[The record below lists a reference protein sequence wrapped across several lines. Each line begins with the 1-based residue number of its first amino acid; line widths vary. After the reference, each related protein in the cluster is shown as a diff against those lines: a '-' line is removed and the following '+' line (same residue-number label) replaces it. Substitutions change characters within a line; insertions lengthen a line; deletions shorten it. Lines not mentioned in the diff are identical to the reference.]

1 MRVFE
6 SFNEAKGKIKNAVVT
21 TGSFDGVHIGHK
33 EIIKHLNDLSKQIN
47 GESVLIT
54 FYPHPRKVLYPEE
67 NDLKLINSKSEKI
80 ELLKKAGLNNLII
93 VPFTLDFSKTTSHD
107 FIVKYLLGNLN
118 TKIIVIG
125 HNYQFGHKRQGD
137 NTYLHDLAQKMNFRV
152 EEIPLKGIKNET
164 ISSTKIRKILHKG
177 NIQQANNYLG
187 HQFFISGIIKQT
199 EKLPGVNDINM
210 FELIIEEPD
219 KLIPPPGIYA
229 IKINY
234 KGSYMKGMAII
245 YYTDKNQFKIGINL
259 LFNDFKEDNVP
270 GALYFYKK
278 IKIGNI
284 FSYTTSPDKELML
297 ARNEIEEAEY

>member
-54 FYPHPRKVLYPEE
+54 FYPHPRKVLYPEQ

>member
-54 FYPHPRKVLYPEE
+54 FYPHPRKVLYPEQ

-80 ELLKKAGLNNLII
+80 ELLQKTGLNNLII

-118 TKIIVIG
+118 TRIIVIG

-152 EEIPLKGIKNET
+152 EEIPLKGVKNET

-199 EKLPGVNDINM
+199 DKMPEVNNSEV
-210 FELIIEEPD
+210 FELIIEEQD

-229 IKINY
+229 IKLFC

-245 YYTDKNQFKIGINL
+245 YNTDNQELKIRINL
-259 LFNDFKEDNVP
+259 LFNDFKEDNVR
-270 GALYFYKK
+270 GVLYFYRK
-278 IKIGNI
+278 IKTGNI
-284 FSYTTSPDKELML
+284 FSDTTNSDKELIL
-297 ARNEIEEAEY
+297 ARDEIKGEEF